1 MGEATGVSP
10 DRRAGVAAQTNG
22 TVNETDTRRNGSLAG
37 EISSFMQIT
46 AASSE
51 GAIDSGMWR
60 AELNDTENASERARM
75 IASRIEYLKEWET
88 EIEDETTTLQAD
100 RNNNTSVSYVAR
112 ASRLAARIEA
122 FRTAVNQTAAVAAA
136 ENASR
141 TEVNRL
147 KNASANLTGS
157 DLPAVDE
164 KVSTGPAIS
173 TTPTGS
179 TGSAA
184 PNATPSPSAGTAPR
198 GQSTPTST
206 APAVET
212 STATATE

>member
-1 MGEATGVSP
+1 MATERRASMGSVRIAVVVSLILGGVVAGGLTAAEPVGEATGVSP

-122 FRTAVNQTAAVAAA
+122 FRTIRPPR
-136 ENASR
+136 SR
-141 TEVNRL
+141 RRRTR
-147 KNASANLTGS
+147 A
-157 DLPAVDE
+157 
-164 KVSTGPAIS
+164 GP
-173 TTPTGS
+173 
-179 TGSAA
+179 
-184 PNATPSPSAGTAPR
+184 R
-198 GQSTPTST
+198 
-206 APAVET
+206 
-212 STATATE
+212 